1 MRLFIGVSVI
11 FLSLLCPVVCEA
23 QCYTLELQEEYEIAH
38 PFPHQCMTVIHDNQD
53 REYLYTAAIKD
64 GVRIFSIDGEA
75 SIEINGIETYDME
88 GLSVMSLSQ
97 TGDFLYVALGDHFS
111 NDQNS
116 GLAIIDVT
124 DPENAFVTD
133 VWKNAP
139 STGGAGIVKV
149 DGDYAFLGAM
159 QHGLIIFD
167 ISNKS
172 NISEV
177 SRIVPDIN
185 FPDANPDPDKYNA
198 RGVDVKDDEVYL
210 CYDAG
215 GIRII
220 DVSDISNPVQ
230 SGEYSLPALD
240 GLPRAYNN
248 CVVNGDRLY
257 VAIDYCGMEILDVS
271 DAANITQMSWWN
283 DWACETSSN
292 NWFNSPGHTNEMAYI
307 ADCQVIGM
315 SAGKSELVCI
325 DVSDPESPFL
335 CTSFGNLSN
344 SEGTWG
350 ISAYKNTFYLGY
362 IYVPLGIP
370 FYSNYGG
377 VKAVSINHTCATGI
391 DETVD
396 SSPENAVNIVYNSG
410 LNRVLVQSNER
421 LIGKAVL
428 TISEVSGKVIQRFTT
443 DVAGSKLISVPVV
456 DVPTN
461 IYMISLSI
469 DGSSHNSM
477 VYIQR

>member
-1 MRLFIGVSVI
+1 
-11 FLSLLCPVVCEA
+11 
-23 QCYTLELQEEYEIAH
+23 
-38 PFPHQCMTVIHDNQD
+38 MTVIHDNQD

-230 SGEYSLPALD
+230 SGE
-240 GLPRAYNN
+240 
-248 CVVNGDRLY
+248 
-257 VAIDYCGMEILDVS
+257 
-271 DAANITQMSWWN
+271 
-283 DWACETSSN
+283 
-292 NWFNSPGHTNEMAYI
+292 
-307 ADCQVIGM
+307 
-315 SAGKSELVCI
+315 
-325 DVSDPESPFL
+325 
-335 CTSFGNLSN
+335 
-344 SEGTWG
+344 
-350 ISAYKNTFYLGY
+350 
-362 IYVPLGIP
+362 
-370 FYSNYGG
+370 
-377 VKAVSINHTCATGI
+377 
-391 DETVD
+391 
-396 SSPENAVNIVYNSG
+396 
-410 LNRVLVQSNER
+410 
-421 LIGKAVL
+421 
-428 TISEVSGKVIQRFTT
+428 
-443 DVAGSKLISVPVV
+443 
-456 DVPTN
+456 
-461 IYMISLSI
+461 
-469 DGSSHNSM
+469 
-477 VYIQR
+477 